1 MAKRQTMAESRKCA
15 RDISRSDA
23 ACGLRHQ
30 RMDLA
35 RKLITRDSGNA
46 ERLFMH
52 TQHIIDV
59 KGGKRMHST
68 AVFKKNCRLDLP
80 TVIIQ

>member
-23 ACGLRHQ
+23 ARGLRHQ

-35 RKLITRDSGNA
+35 RKLITRDPGKA
-46 ERLFMH
+46 ERFFNAH
-52 TQHIIDV
+52 TAHIIDV
-59 KGGKRMHST
+59 KGRRRMHST
-68 AVFKKNCRLDLP
+68 AVFEEESSA
-80 TVIIQ
+80 